1 MQYVFP
7 FKRKTARYDFQ
18 AIKFTCREKLFM
30 QQYWCRAAAFLVS
43 GFFLSIIANA
53 NNNNHSSAL
62 ACDVIGFNV
71 IDWDTSESKAIFTQS
86 IDQFEGTFLSVYILY
101 ETINRYSK
109 KRNLLTHIMEIA
121 DGLIMVQNC
130 QLICDIYVR
139 KNISPGKWYIHI
151 SLR

>member
-1 MQYVFP
+1 MSWEIVH
-7 FKRKTARYDFQ
+7 
-18 AIKFTCREKLFM
+18 
-30 QQYWCRAAAFLVS
+30 AAVLMSCSCIS
-43 GFFLSIIANA
+43 GFFLGVLLHIIILYRGILLSIISNA

-86 IDQFEGTFLSVYILY
+86 IDQFEWTFLSVYILY

-130 QLICDIYVR
+130 QLICDIYVK